1 MYIRR
6 SNMVNLKNVIFSI
19 IFILITTKEANSLNS
34 FEIALLG
41 IGTAFIAD
49 QYFDSSLNTTNRYQ
63 LKNEVVEKFYENRK
77 KSVSNNYFKHLPIQE
92 KLLLIEEL
100 EKNF

>member
-1 MYIRR
+1 MI
-6 SNMVNLKNVIFSI
+6 NLKNIIFSI
-19 IFILITTKEANSLNS
+19 ILIFIATKEANSLNS

-63 LKNEVVEKFYENRK
+63 LKSEVVEKFYENRK
-77 KSVSNNYFKHLPIQE
+77 SSISNNYFRQLPIQE
-92 KLLLIEEL
+92 QLLLIEEL

>member
-1 MYIRR
+1 MI
-6 SNMVNLKNVIFSI
+6 NLKNIIFSF
-19 IFILITTKEANSLNS
+19 IFIFIATKEANSLNS

-63 LKNEVVEKFYENRK
+63 LKSEVVEKFYENRK
-77 KSVSNNYFKHLPIQE
+77 SSISNNYFRQLPIQE
-92 KLLLIEEL
+92 QLLLIEEL

>member
-1 MYIRR
+1 MI
-6 SNMVNLKNVIFSI
+6 NLKNIIFSI
-19 IFILITTKEANSLNS
+19 IFIFITTKEANSLNS

-63 LKNEVVEKFYENRK
+63 LKSEVVEKFYENRK
-77 KSVSNNYFKHLPIQE
+77 SSISNNYFRQLPIQE
-92 KLLLIEEL
+92 QLLLIEEL